1 MRLFGSRMHVWGE
14 GVEWWTETRRCIFP
28 FLLSAA
34 LCSPAVMAAR
44 LAFAITQ
51 KYQPLLFSWLLVWL
65 RIFPCSYFF
74 LQGWRSYLRMCKD
87 EWTYLLEQKCPN
99 TIINQQLLILG
110 KQSSPPPGFICL
122 ASMASLHQRN
132 GVVVFQFS
140 ISHISEYYKISQA
153 RNANFA
159 DRNIFVLFPVACEHS
174 V

>member
-1 MRLFGSRMHVWGE
+1 
-14 GVEWWTETRRCIFP
+14 
-28 FLLSAA
+28 
-34 LCSPAVMAAR
+34 MAAR

-74 LQGWRSYLRMCKD
+74 YKAGGVISGCVKMSEHICWSKNVQTRCDSR
-87 EWTYLLEQKCPN
+87 
-99 TIINQQLLILG
+99 IINQQLLILG

-159 DRNIFVLFPVACEHS
+159 DRNSFVLFPLACEHS